1 MKNHSMICVI
11 IGIKFNSLIFK
22 NLFILFFMNDQID
35 KLDFVKKLP
44 EKKYPSYHQDYYK
57 SYYKRKRWDVQFG
70 RKTNEQRKQI
80 FEDSKL
86 KKKSGTYIL
95 KFD

>member
-1 MKNHSMICVI
+1 MDYDQ
-11 IGIKFNSLIFK
+11 GIE
-22 NLFILFFMNDQID
+22 
-35 KLDFVKKLP
+35 KLDFVKIVKK
-44 EKKYPSYHQDYYK
+44 EKSPSYHQDYQK

>member
-1 MKNHSMICVI
+1 MNYDE
-11 IGIKFNSLIFK
+11 GIE
-22 NLFILFFMNDQID
+22 
-35 KLDFVKKLP
+35 KLDFVKIVKK
-44 EKKYPSYHQDYYK
+44 EKHPSYHQDYYK
-57 SYYKRKRWDVQFG
+57 TYYKRKIWDVQFG

>member
-1 MKNHSMICVI
+1 MNHYE
-11 IGIKFNSLIFK
+11 GIE
-22 NLFILFFMNDQID
+22 
-35 KLDFVKKLP
+35 KLDFVKIVKK
-44 EKKYPSYHQDYYK
+44 EKHPSYHQDYFK
-57 SYYKRKRWDVQFG
+57 IYYKRKRWDVQFG